1 MAVVAAL
8 IAGVLLL
15 VIWGRPRLAFVAWV
29 LSLVT
34 VPVWISVDVSATL
47 PAHSVVGLLA
57 IAATISKT
65 PARFN
70 RFDYYFAIFLAI
82 SLLAVLLAGSI
93 WASWAQIFIR
103 WGIAYAAARVLVS
116 ATGTRFAVNVIAV
129 LFGII
134 GGVAVLEF
142 VLQWHPFVG
151 WETGTVE
158 SNIWHKIQTRGGTDR
173 SEWAFGHSI
182 ALGASLAMSIPFIL
196 RSSLN
201 ALNRWM
207 LLILVGAGIA
217 TTGSRGALVA
227 AGVTAALSLV
237 YFAKQRA
244 LRTAALTFSIPA
256 ALSAAII
263 LGPLLARWA
272 RGGSS
277 EEQASA
283 DYRNYL
289 YTTYVPKFEWFGKY
303 PDFDITRA
311 NLSIDSEIVIL
322 GLSFGWLVLVIALI
336 PICVSTARVLI
347 GRATAAEIA
356 IIGQAPVL
364 ATVAFITQYE
374 SVFFL
379 MAAMAVQ
386 FVLEGAEKNRGL
398 PRFTDAEGLGSANTV
413 TAYQR
418 PSSGPLGHRASA
430 SVKPV

>member
-1 MAVVAAL
+1 M
-8 IAGVLLL
+8 
-15 VIWGRPRLAFVAWV
+15 AWV

-57 IAATISKT
+57 IAATISKKT

-103 WGIAYAAARVLVS
+103 WGGIAYAAARVLVS

-182 ALGASLAMSIPFIL
+182 ALGASLAMSIPFIFL

-237 YFAKQRA
+237 YFCEAACFAHRGIDILYPCSVVGCNYPRPTACA
-244 LRTAALTFSIPA
+244 L
-256 ALSAAII
+256 
-263 LGPLLARWA
+263 GA
-272 RGGSS
+272 RGGLQRGTGECRLPQLLVYDVCAEVRVVREVSRFRYYS
-277 EEQASA
+277 RKSV
-283 DYRNYL
+283 YR
-289 YTTYVPKFEWFGKY
+289 
-303 PDFDITRA
+303 
-311 NLSIDSEIVIL
+311 
-322 GLSFGWLVLVIALI
+322 
-336 PICVSTARVLI
+336 
-347 GRATAAEIA
+347 
-356 IIGQAPVL
+356 Q
-364 ATVAFITQYE
+364 
-374 SVFFL
+374 
-379 MAAMAVQ
+379 
-386 FVLEGAEKNRGL
+386 
-398 PRFTDAEGLGSANTV
+398 
-413 TAYQR
+413 
-418 PSSGPLGHRASA
+418 
-430 SVKPV
+430 